1 MLRAPS
7 PPWSVRALN
16 AGLGLAE
23 TIGLDPASLKLEDLA
38 ATACKQTGLDDWG
51 DGNYREGLVRLL
63 ASLRREAQ
71 LTPLGRVIARQDLLM
86 AMANRLQL
94 LDHHQ
99 RHPEIG
105 EGSIK
110 RPVFIIGMGRSGT
123 TILHELL
130 ALDEQFRVPCTW
142 EVDQPFP
149 PPRSQ
154 TYHSDPRIAACDK
167 TLART
172 DWILPD
178 FKRIHRMGAT
188 LPQECVRWT
197 TGEFASMI
205 YWTTYNVPSYAKWLM
220 NEADLA
226 PVYRYHR
233 RFLQLLQWQH
243 PASQWVL
250 KSPGHLWSLEQLCKE
265 YPDAR
270 FIQTHRDPLQVVSSL
285 TSLVTVLRSMAS
297 NAVDPQ
303 QVAREWADWN
313 ARGLNASARFRKT
326 GKVDAADVIDI
337 DFYAF
342 MADPLAQVEAVY
354 RQFDFELTPAT
365 REKMARYLQEHSATQ
380 HGSHDYRFEDTGLDA
395 DEERA
400 RVQEYQAFFDVGQEV
415 QPSP

>member
-23 TIGLDPASLKLEDLA
+23 KVGFDPASLQLEDLLAA
-38 ATACKQTGLDDWG
+38 ATRETGLEDWG
-51 DGNYREGLVRLL
+51 DANYREGLVRLL
-63 ASLRREAQ
+63 ASLRREAR
-71 LTPLGRVIARQDLLM
+71 LSPLGRVIARQDLLM
-86 AMANRLQL
+86 ALQNRLQL
-94 LDHHQ
+94 NDHHN
-99 RHPEIG
+99 RYPEIG
-105 EGSIK
+105 QGSIE

-130 ALDEQFRVPCTW
+130 ALDEQFRVPQTW

-149 PPRSQ
+149 PPRSE
-154 TYHSDPRIAACDK
+154 TYESDPRIAACDK

-205 YWTTYNVPSYAKWLM
+205 YWTTYNVPSYARWLM

-243 PASQWVL
+243 PAPQWIL
-250 KSPGHLWSLEQLCKE
+250 KSPGHLWSLEQLCQE

-270 FIQTHRDPLQVVSSL
+270 FIQTHRDPLQILSSL

-297 NAVDPQ
+297 SDVDPQ
-303 QVAREWADWN
+303 EIAREWADWN
-313 ARGLNASARFRKT
+313 ARGLNASARFRQQE
-326 GKVDAADVIDI
+326 KVAPADIIDI

-342 MADPLAQVEAVY
+342 MADPLAQVEAIY

-365 REKMARYLQEHSATQ
+365 RERMAQYLQAHSAQQ
-380 HGSHDYRFEDTGLDA
+380 HGSHDYRFQDTGLDLA
-395 DEERA
+395 EERA
-400 RVQEYQAFFDVGQEV
+400 RVQEYQAFFEVGQEV
-415 QPSP
+415 K

>member
-7 PPWSVRALN
+7 SPLSVRALN

-23 TIGLDPASLKLEDLA
+23 KAGFDPASLELEDLVAVA
-38 ATACKQTGLDDWG
+38 AKQTGLDDWG

-63 ASLRREAQ
+63 ASLRREAK

-86 AMANRLQL
+86 AMGNRLQL
-94 LDHHQ
+94 LDHH
-99 RHPEIG
+99 RRYPEIAQ
-105 EGSIK
+105 GSIE

-130 ALDEQFRVPCTW
+130 ALDEQFRVPQTW

-149 PPRSQ
+149 PPGTA
-154 TYHSDPRIAACDK
+154 TYQSDPRIAACDK

-205 YWTTYNVPSYAKWLM
+205 YWTTYDVPGYAKWLM

-250 KSPGHLWSLEQLCKE
+250 KSPGHLWSMEQLCRE

-270 FIQTHRDPLQVVSSL
+270 FIQTHRDPLQILASL
-285 TSLVTVLRSMAS
+285 ASLVTVLRSMAS

-303 QVAREWADWN
+303 KIAREWADWN
-313 ARGLNASARFRKT
+313 ARGLNASARFRKE
-326 GKVDAADVIDI
+326 GKVAPADIVDI
-337 DFYAF
+337 SFYDF
-342 MADPLAQVEAVY
+342 MADPLAQVETIY
-354 RQFDFELTPAT
+354 RQFGFDLTPAT
-365 REKMARYLQEHSATQ
+365 RDKMTQYLQVHSAQQ
-380 HGSHDYRFEDTGLDA
+380 HGSHGYRFQDTALDLA
-395 DEERA
+395 EERA
-400 RVQEYQAFFDVGQEV
+400 RVQEYQELFDVGEEV
-415 QPSP
+415 K